1 MERKDFG
8 HLSLLEFVV
17 QEESF
22 LRKDRSCKFEH
33 DNHKNHFLMNNVFF
47 IIRTSKHNT
56 ECFFISFRAR
66 KSIMFT
72 SLEDNVCLCDHRIF
86 FIEVD
91 PLAGPSE

>member
-1 MERKDFG
+1 MRVFYERIEVI
-8 HLSLLEFVV
+8 SLNMITTSNL
-17 QEESF
+17 
-22 LRKDRSCKFEH
+22 
-33 DNHKNHFLMNNVFF
+33 FLMNNVSF
-47 IIRTSKHNT
+47 IFRTSKHNT

-91 PLAGPSE
+91 PLAGPS

>member
-1 MERKDFG
+1 MRVFYERIEVV
-8 HLSLLEFVV
+8 SLNMITTSNL
-17 QEESF
+17 
-22 LRKDRSCKFEH
+22 
-33 DNHKNHFLMNNVFF
+33 FLMNNNVAF
-47 IIRTSKHNT
+47 IFRTSKHNT

-86 FIEVD
+86 FTEVD